1 MSHDDVKICR
11 LIADIATKPIMET
24 VVNMTLI
31 RFAATD
37 TVYTFMELLSDCL
50 LMLTIKLKGGF
61 DVHTDVKEITEKNYL
76 RLQER

>member
-1 MSHDDVKICR
+1 MSHDVKICL

-37 TVYTFMELLSDCL
+37 TVYTFMKLLSGCL
-50 LMLTIKLKGGF
+50 LMLTIKPGGLN
-61 DVHTDVKEITEKNYL
+61 VHSDVKEIPKKNF
-76 RLQER
+76 

>member
-31 RFAATD
+31 RFAATAD
-37 TVYTFMELLSDCL
+37 TVYTFMKLLSVQDACFADANWE
-50 LMLTIKLKGGF
+50 G
-61 DVHTDVKEITEKNYL
+61 
-76 RLQER
+76 ERYTRE